1 MKAILTVIGRD
12 RSGIIA
18 RTSTL
23 LYKHE
28 ANIEDLTQTIL
39 SGYFTMVMLLDLSA
53 MTASFEELQAQLND
67 LGAEMGVEIR
77 MQRREIFDA
86 MHRL

>member
-18 RTSTL
+18 RTSML
-23 LYKHE
+23 LYKHD
-28 ANIEDLTQTIL
+28 ANIEDLTQTVL
-39 SGYFTMVMLLDLSA
+39 SGFFTMVMLIDLSA
-53 MTASFEELQAQLND
+53 MTISFEELQAELNA

>member
-53 MTASFEELQAQLND
+53 MTASFEELQAQAQHLRTAHGTMNY
-67 LGAEMGVEIR
+67 GA
-77 MQRREIFDA
+77 F
-86 MHRL
+86 

>member
-53 MTASFEELQAQLND
+53 TTISFEELQAQLND

>member
-1 MKAILTVIGRD
+1 MKAILTVIGKD

-18 RTSTL
+18 RVSTL

-28 ANIEDLTQTIL
+28 ANIEDLTQTVL
-39 SGYFTMVMLLDLSA
+39 SGYFTMVMLIDLSA
-53 MTASFEELQAQLND
+53 MTIAFEELQTELNA

>member
-28 ANIEDLTQTIL
+28 ANIEDLPQTIL
-39 SGYFTMVMLLDLSA
+39 SGYFTMVMLRDLSA

-67 LGAEMGVEIR
+67 LCAEMGMEIR

>member
-1 MKAILTVIGRD
+1 MKASLTVIGRD

-18 RTSTL
+18 RTSML
-23 LYKHE
+23 LYKHD
-28 ANIEDLTQTIL
+28 ANIEDLTQTVL
-39 SGYFTMVMLLDLSA
+39 SGYFTMVMLIDLSA
-53 MTASFEELQAQLND
+53 MTISFEELQAELNA

>member
-39 SGYFTMVMLLDLSA
+39 SGYFTMVMLLALSA
-53 MTASFEELQAQLND
+53 TTVSFEELQEQLND

>member
-18 RTSTL
+18 RTSML
-23 LYKHE
+23 LYKHA
-28 ANIEDLTQTIL
+28 ANIEDLTQTVL
-39 SGYFTMVMLLDLSA
+39 SGYFTMVMLIDLSA
-53 MTASFEELQAQLND
+53 MTISFEELQAELNA

>member
-53 MTASFEELQAQLND
+53 MTASFEELQAQLNA

>member
-53 MTASFEELQAQLND
+53 MTIAFEELQAQLND

>member
-28 ANIEDLTQTIL
+28 ANIEDLTQTVL
-39 SGYFTMVMLLDLSA
+39 SGYFTMVMLIDLSA
-53 MTASFEELQAQLND
+53 MTITFEELQAELNA

>member
-28 ANIEDLTQTIL
+28 ANIEDLTQTVL
-39 SGYFTMVMLLDLSA
+39 SGYFTMVMLIDLSA
-53 MTASFEELQAQLND
+53 MTISFEELQAELNA

>member
-1 MKAILTVIGRD
+1 MKAILTVIGCD

-18 RTSTL
+18 RTSML
-23 LYKHE
+23 LYKHD
-28 ANIEDLTQTIL
+28 ANIEDLTQTVL
-39 SGYFTMVMLLDLSA
+39 SGYFTMVMLIDLSA
-53 MTASFEELQAQLND
+53 MTISFEELQAELNA

>member
-18 RTSTL
+18 RTSML
-23 LYKHE
+23 LYKHD
-28 ANIEDLTQTIL
+28 ANIEDLTQTVL
-39 SGYFTMVMLLDLSA
+39 SGYFTMVMLIDLSA
-53 MTASFEELQAQLND
+53 MTISFEEQQAELNA

>member
-18 RTSTL
+18 RTSML
-23 LYKHE
+23 LYKHD
-28 ANIEDLTQTIL
+28 ANIEDLTQTVL
-39 SGYFTMVMLLDLSA
+39 SGYFTMVMLIDLSA
-53 MTASFEELQAQLND
+53 MTISFEELQAELSA

>member
-18 RTSTL
+18 RTSML
-23 LYKHE
+23 LYKHD
-28 ANIEDLTQTIL
+28 ANIEDLTQTVL
-39 SGYFTMVMLLDLSA
+39 SGYFTMVMLIDLSA
-53 MTASFEELQAQLND
+53 MTISFEELQAELNA

>member
-1 MKAILTVIGRD
+1 MKAILTVIGKEMK
-12 RSGIIA
+12 GIIA
-18 RTSTL
+18 RTSML
-23 LYKHE
+23 LYKHD

-39 SGYFTMVMLLDLSA
+39 SGYFNMVMLLDLSE
-53 MTASFEELQAQLND
+53 MTASFEELQEQLNA

>member
-18 RTSTL
+18 RTSML
-23 LYKHE
+23 LYKHD
-28 ANIEDLTQTIL
+28 ANIEDLTQTVL
-39 SGYFTMVMLLDLSA
+39 SGYFTMVMLIDLSA
-53 MTASFEELQAQLND
+53 TTISFDELQEELNA

>member
-12 RSGIIA
+12 VKGIIA
-18 RTSTL
+18 RTSML
-23 LYKHE
+23 LYKHD

-39 SGYFTMVMLLDLSA
+39 SGYFTMVMLLDLSE

>member
-18 RTSTL
+18 RTSML
-23 LYKHE
+23 LYKHD
-28 ANIEDLTQTIL
+28 ANIENLTQTVL
-39 SGYFTMVMLLDLSA
+39 SGYFTMVMLIDLSA
-53 MTASFEELQAQLND
+53 MTISFEELQAELNA